1 MYIMYFVM
9 ATISTLFLL
18 IWCGLLFTIQ
28 LSDWQASAYYKIVI
42 NQKKIVELK
51 AKQSKN
57 QEILR
62 NYDGIAYS
70 VLSLFLQSD
79 YSKEIKKRKTNSIQM
94 RKGYLNKVSLFPT
107 CGHVMLRQCPQV
119 RSSSIYRKMLLQFV
133 ELHGKKH
140 ATRLCDHLFACCF
153 SIFFLGFGVILALG
167 TGICGQGDLQTGG
180 LVLVVGSALISVLL
194 YALFDEVADQVNKR
208 RETLLRQFPN
218 VVSKLALLV
227 TSGMVMDR
235 AWKETAFSK
244 NEELYQEMQLTSSE
258 LDNLMHPEE
267 AYGRFIQRCHTKET
281 SKLASALLQNLSKGN
296 SEMGAVL
303 REMAA
308 DAWQERRHLAKR
320 DSENANA
327 KMMIPT
333 MLLFVTILM
342 LILVPIAMNFSSL

>member
-1 MYIMYFVM
+1 MYIMYLVL
-9 ATISTLFLL
+9 ATIASLFLL
-18 IWCGLLFTIQ
+18 IWCGLLFTVQ

-42 NQKKIVELK
+42 NQKKVMELK

-57 QEILR
+57 QETLD
-62 NYDGIAYS
+62 NFDGIAYS

-79 YSKEIKKRKTNSIQM
+79 FSKEIRKNEQRSTQM
-94 RKGYLNKVSLFPT
+94 RKGYLNKVSLIPT
-107 CGHVMLRQCPQV
+107 CGHVVLRQCPQI
-119 RSSSIYRKMLLQFV
+119 RQSSIYRKMLLQFV

-140 ATRLCDHLFACCF
+140 AARLCDHLFASCF
-153 SIFFLGFGVILALG
+153 SFAFLGYGVVLALG

-180 LVLVVGSALISVLL
+180 LVLLAGSALVSVLI

-227 TSGMVMDR
+227 TSGMVMER

-244 NEELYQEMQLTSSE
+244 NEELYQEMQLTSLE
-258 LDNLMHPEE
+258 LDNLVQPEV
-267 AYGRFIQRCHTKET
+267 AYSNFIQRCHTKET
-281 SKLASALLQNLSKGN
+281 AKLASALLQNLSKGN
-296 SEMGAVL
+296 SEIGSVL

-333 MLLFVTILM
+333 MLLFITILV
-342 LILVPIAMNFSSL
+342 LIMVPIAMNFSSF